1 MKYRDD
7 GSFNTATE
15 SSFNYVI
22 QYPYTW
28 KSCLFFLEVNEEKY
42 IYIQRKILC
51 FLLLYYEN
59 YIA

>member
-42 IYIQRKILC
+42 IYI
-51 FLLLYYEN
+51 
-59 YIA
+59 